1 MNRLKQ
7 LKNRS
12 EQIAG
17 KRILKL
23 VSHTLDPRKHDDRL
37 QRLED
42 IEEIRRLKAA
52 YCAACDDD
60 HNGEAVAALFVED
73 GPWQQAGKLGSAGRE
88 PKSGRSSIAEFMFS
102 LRSAGFIR
110 HSAHMVTNPVID
122 VAGDEAKG
130 SWRFLM
136 VYSHTDGSF
145 VRIIGHYEDEYVRR
159 EGKWYFRSLI
169 AHVEESGRYL
179 DKEL

>member
-1 MNRLKQ
+1 MKRLKQ
-7 LKNRS
+7 LKHRS

-17 KRILKL
+17 RRILKL
-23 VSHTLDPRKHDDRL
+23 IGTLDPKKHDDRL
-37 QRLED
+37 KRLED
-42 IEEIRRLKAA
+42 IEAIRRLKAA

-60 HNGEAVAALFVED
+60 HNGEAIAALFIED
-73 GPWQQAGKLGSAGRE
+73 GTWQQSGKVGSAGME
-88 PKSGRSSIAEFMFS
+88 PKMGRSSIAEFMFS

-122 VAGDEAKG
+122 VFEDEAKG

-136 VYSHTDGSF
+136 VYSHIDGSF

-179 DKEL
+179 EEEL

>member
-1 MNRLKQ
+1 MKRLKQ
-7 LKNRS
+7 LKHRS

-17 KRILKL
+17 RRIRNLL
-23 VSHTLDPRKHDDRL
+23 GTLDPKSHEERL
-37 QRLED
+37 ERLED
-42 IEEIRRLKAA
+42 IEAIRRLKAA

-73 GPWQQAGKLGSAGRE
+73 GTWQQAGKIGSAGTE
-88 PKSGRSSIAEFMFS
+88 PKLGKESIAEFMFS
-102 LRSAGFIR
+102 LRTAGFIR

-122 VAGDEAKG
+122 VSGDEARG
-130 SWRFLM
+130 SWRFIM
-136 VYSHTDGSF
+136 VYSHIDGSF

-179 DKEL
+179 EKEL